1 MSWTSI
7 GRWIA
12 FAVVTIGLVPLGGCR
27 ICADC
32 EDLAYPAY
40 GGAWERTRRDSGRV
54 GSLFDPAGVQ
64 SSALTEREE
73 PPTPDLLE
81 RQRQELRDG
90 GFNAPDRQSDMDSSE
105 SDADLPPSLDR
116 AKELRE
122 RKLDDIQEEKEDAL
136 RGRNLDDIN
145 INVIPRE
152 LAPPNLW

>member
-1 MSWTSI
+1 MDA
-7 GRWIA
+7 A
-12 FAVVTIGLVPLGGCR
+12 FAPTARTSPIRPTGGH
-27 ICADC
+27 
-32 EDLAYPAY
+32 
-40 GGAWERTRRDSGRV
+40 
-54 GSLFDPAGVQ
+54 GSEPGEIPAG
-64 SSALTEREE
+64 SAAFSTLPVCSHRRLTEREE

-152 LAPPNLW
+152 VAPPNLW